1 MLKTLSKDTT
11 TLVNTL
17 MPMFKQHLRILAVD
31 EEDLI
36 KMYLG
41 ASIGAINR
49 YVDQDIFKTDYE
61 WQYIDFEDEI
71 EIIDNLYGRG
81 LYVEKE
87 NIFDVVITDL
97 NNVDVTANYK
107 IDEQRGYIY
116 PSPIF
121 HNGFTFSSGYP
132 TIADMDDHLK
142 LMIFRYGATLYEMR
156 ESIMVG
162 EPKQMPDWVNY
173 ALATYRKQKV

>member
-1 MLKTLSKDTT
+1 MLETISKDTS
-11 TLVNTL
+11 TLVTEL
-17 MPMFKQHLRILAVD
+17 MPMFKEHLRILATD
-31 EEDLI
+31 EDELI
-36 KMYLG
+36 KIYLG

-49 YVDQDIFKTDYE
+49 YVDQDIFKTDYA
-61 WQYIDFEDEI
+61 WKYIDYEDEI
-71 EIIDNLYGRG
+71 EIIHNRYGRG

-87 NIFDVVITDL
+87 NIYDVIIKDR
-97 NNVDVTANYK
+97 NNVDVSADYK
-107 IDEQRGYIY
+107 VDKQRGYIY

-121 HNGFTFSSGYP
+121 HDEFTFSSGY
-132 TIADMDDHLK
+132 ASKDDMDDHLK
-142 LMIFRYGATLYEMR
+142 IIVFRYGATLYEMR